1 MKPERWSK
9 IESIFH
15 KALDADESRRG
26 SVIEESCAGDEELRR
41 EVESLL
47 AHHSDSATFIEQ
59 PAFAGQVT
67 TSSDRPVTAV
77 AAPRPDLKGVAVGH
91 HRILE
96 EIGSGGMGVVY
107 KAEDTRLGRLVA
119 LKFLPEHMAADSVAL
134 ERFRRE
140 ARSAS
145 SLNHPNICTIYD
157 VDVYQGREFIVMEY
171 LDGQTLAMYIAGRR
185 AVGTELVAK
194 LGMPIAEALGA
205 AHSKGVI
212 HRDIKPGN
220 IFVTQSGLVKVLDF
234 GVAKLVAE
242 TSQCDATTLTETN
255 TITGT
260 LPYMSPEQLRG
271 ENLDARSD
279 IYAFGVVLY
288 EIATGQRLYS
298 SSLHARLV
306 DEILNRPA
314 SPPSSINRKLSA
326 KADDI
331 ILKCLAKDPED
342 RYQTAKEIA
351 VDLRHLSTQATSGAV
366 SVGTSSVRTR
376 RKAWPWLLA
385 AAAFTVTLLVLLLV
399 LSGSR
404 GPTTPLVVQR
414 QLTANSPDNPVLAA
428 AISPDGKFLAYS
440 DANGFHLRLI
450 STGETKQLTLP
461 PGLAV
466 ASAFSGAPA
475 TLAAPLSWF
484 PDGSKV
490 LITTA
495 AQPAEPPSLWA
506 ISILGG
512 AARKLRE
519 GATAGSFSPDGSQIA
534 FLGDYDSGK
543 AQGIWLSTADGNDQ
557 RRILAAQPGEVFN
570 QVAWAPDGQR
580 LAYSKVLAGTGYVS
594 AVESVSLKG
603 GPPTRVVSSPK
614 LQGFCWLPDGRIV
627 YSLRQYVQL
636 GADSDLWEVRTI
648 RQTGEPTGHPRQ
660 LTNWP
665 GFSFSGFTV
674 TADGKQM
681 EFLRLT
687 AKPHVYVGEL
697 DAKGTHLN
705 NTRRLT
711 FDEHYEWPE
720 RWTPDSRAVLF
731 WSDHDGSWDIF
742 KQTLDKDDTA
752 ELLPLGPEPKWYSS
766 FSPDGHWILY
776 MALPEARHPGGSVPV
791 RIMRVP
797 VSGGPPQLV
806 LTALGTTD
814 IRCTRAPANLCVF
827 DEQQQGH
834 LMFTSV
840 DPIKGRGRAFATME
854 REPSI
859 LIPWDLSPDGSQ
871 VVMTREGR
879 IRLLSLKSGV
889 TTDLAVRGWNGFW
902 SVDWSADGNA
912 LFVSSQTRQDT
923 TLLRV
928 DLRGEASALWQ
939 QKLNFLGTKGI
950 QSPDRRHLAVTG
962 WTTDSN
968 VWMIENF

>member
-1 MKPERWSK
+1 MNPERWGK
-9 IESIFH
+9 VESIFH
-15 KALDADESRRG
+15 KALEADENRRS
-26 SVIEESCAGDEELRR
+26 SVIEESCGGDAELRR

-47 AHHSDSATFIEQ
+47 AHYSDSASFIEK
-59 PAFAGQVT
+59 PAFADQANIIKAPSAT
-67 TSSDRPVTAV
+67 T
-77 AAPRPDLKGVAVGH
+77 AALRPDLKDVAVGH
-91 HRILE
+91 YRIVE
-96 EIGSGGMGVVY
+96 EIGFGGMGVVY

-134 ERFRRE
+134 ARFRRE
-140 ARSAS
+140 ARAAS

-157 VDVYQGREFIVMEY
+157 IDAYEGREFIVMEY
-171 LDGQTLAMYIAGRR
+171 LDGQTLAMYMAGRR

-194 LGMPIAEALGA
+194 FGMPIAEALGA
-205 AHSKGVI
+205 AHSKGII

-234 GVAKLVAE
+234 GVAKLVATANQSE
-242 TSQCDATTLTETN
+242 ATTLTETN

-271 ENLDARSD
+271 ENLDTRSD
-279 IYAFGVVLY
+279 IYALGVVLH

-298 SSLHARLV
+298 SSLYAQLV

-314 SPPSSINRKLSA
+314 SPPSSINKKLST

-351 VDLRHLSTQATSGAV
+351 VDLRRLSTQSTSGSV
-366 SVGTSSVRTR
+366 SARTSSLRTGSR
-376 RKAWPWLLA
+376 FWPRVLISSAALILLVPGLWWLL
-385 AAAFTVTLLVLLLV
+385 
-399 LSGSR
+399 SNR
-404 GPTTPLVVQR
+404 TPSQKELVQR

-440 DANGFHLRLI
+440 DANGFHLQLI
-450 STGETKQLTLP
+450 STGETKQLPLP
-461 PGLAV
+461 SGLTV
-466 ASAFSGAPA
+466 VSVFLGAPE
-475 TLAAPLSWF
+475 TLSAPLSWF

-495 AQPAEPPSLWA
+495 EHPGEPPSLWA
-506 ISILGG
+506 VSILGG

-519 GATAGSFSPDGSQIA
+519 GAAAASFSPDGSQIA
-534 FLGDYDSGK
+534 FLGDYDSGS
-543 AQGIWLSTADGNDQ
+543 ARGIWLSTADGNDP
-557 RRILAAQPGEVFN
+557 RRIMAAQPGEDFN

-580 LAYSKVLAGTGYVS
+580 LAYSKGLAGTGIYAS
-594 AVESVSLKG
+594 AIESVSLKG
-603 GPPTRVVSSPK
+603 GPPTRILSSPK

-627 YSLRQYVQL
+627 YSLRQSVHT
-636 GADSDLWEVRTI
+636 GADSNLWEVRTI
-648 RQTGEPTGHPRQ
+648 TQTGEPTGHPRQ

-687 AKPHVYVGEL
+687 AKSHVYVGEL

-711 FDEHYEWPE
+711 FDEHFEWPE
-720 RWTPDSRAVLF
+720 RWTPDSRAVAF
-731 WSDHDGSWDIF
+731 WSDRDGSWDIF

-752 ELLPLGPEPKWYSS
+752 ELLPLGPEPKWYFS

-776 MALPEARHPGGSVPV
+776 IALPEARYPGGSVPV

-834 LMFTSV
+834 LVFTSV
-840 DPIKGRGRAFATME
+840 DPIKGRGRSFATTE

-859 LIPWDLSPDGSQ
+859 LSGWDLSPDGSQ

-889 TTDLAVRGWNGFW
+889 TTDIAVRGWNSFW

-912 LFVSSQTRQDT
+912 LFVSTQLAQDT

-928 DLRGEASALWQ
+928 DLRGEASALWH
-939 QKLNFLGTKGI
+939 QKLNFMGTKGI
-950 QSPDRRHLAVTG
+950 QSPDQRHLAVACY
-962 WTTDSN
+962 TTDSN